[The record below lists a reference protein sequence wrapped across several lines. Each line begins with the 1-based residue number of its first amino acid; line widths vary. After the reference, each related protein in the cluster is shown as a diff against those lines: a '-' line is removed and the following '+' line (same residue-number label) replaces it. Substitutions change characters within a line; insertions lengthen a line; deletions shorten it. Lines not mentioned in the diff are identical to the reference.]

1 MLYIL
6 ELVSYMALVSCIAL
20 LPIRSIWFTKMDI
33 WLDINRWISDWLS
46 YKWLSYKDFCNIKI
60 WKPTLSNKTK
70 KCNLSSPPLMPW
82 QYYPT
87 EKPYNSSNVEETMK
101 TDVNFFFYFF
111 IFFLFFHCLFF
122 LLFFSFALFIFLTR
136 KFCIHKTH
144 KSEQKLKRHFYALK
158 KHLNGRKLL
167 NCLFAFC
174 AFCAFCAC
182 KVFP

>member
-101 TDVNFFFYFF
+101 TNVNFFFFFFWFFDFLNFF
-111 IFFLFFHCLFF
+111 IVFYLFYLFLWRENYAYIKRIKA
-122 LLFFSFALFIFLTR
+122 S
-136 KFCIHKTH
+136 KNK
-144 KSEQKLKRHFYALK
+144 KRHFYALK
-158 KHLNGRKLL
+158 KHLMGRKSLI
-167 NCLFAFC
+167 CLFPFC
-174 AFCAFCAC
+174 VFRAFCAC
-182 KVFP
+182 KIFP

>member
-1 MLYIL
+1 MLYIP

-87 EKPYNSSNVEETMK
+87 EKLYNSSNVEETMK
-101 TDVNFFFYFF
+101 TNVNFFFF
-111 IFFLFFHCLFF
+111 IYL
-122 LLFFSFALFIFLTR
+122 LLFFFFFLIFWFFKFFYCFLFVLFIFVTR
-136 KFCIHKTH
+136 KLCIHKTQ
-144 KSEQKLKRHFYALK
+144 KSEQKQKKAL
-158 KHLNGRKLL
+158 L
-167 NCLFAFC
+167 C
-174 AFCAFCAC
+174 
-182 KVFP
+182 P